1 MSKFNTG
8 DTVIYH
14 GRTMTGGEDPSD
26 RNGSFGYVIGVTA
39 GYTSDNRAYDVNW
52 FTGRMAELQGRA
64 FHQNGR
70 YAVWTRCLDLA
81 MIKYNPDQTGDRE
94 DDI

>member
-1 MSKFNTG
+1 MSKFNVG

-14 GRTMTGGEDPSD
+14 QRTMAGGEEPSD
-26 RNGSFGYVIGVTA
+26 RNGSLGYIVGVTA
-39 GYTSDNRAYDVNW
+39 GYTFDHRAYDVNW
-52 FTGRMAELQGRA
+52 FSGRMSELQKEA
-64 FHQNGR
+64 FQQNGR
-70 YAVWTRCLDLA
+70 YAAWARCLDLA